1 MHPLSN
7 YPNFLR
13 LNGFMTKS
21 LNVDKTTKEFGSRIR
36 GLRKEL
42 GMSQEDLGDI
52 AGLHRT
58 YIGHL
63 ERGEVNPSLINI
75 LRVAKALKT
84 DPSSLVSGL
93 KIPRR

>member
-1 MHPLSN
+1 MSN
-7 YPNFLR
+7 IPA
-13 LNGFMTKS
+13 S
-21 LNVDKTTKEFGSRIR
+21 DKTTREFGNRIR
-36 GLRKEL
+36 ALRKEL
-42 GMSQEDLGDI
+42 ALSQEELGEV

-75 LRVAKALKT
+75 LRVAKALKV
-84 DPSSLVSGL
+84 DPSDLVSGL

>member
-1 MHPLSN
+1 MHETEDVSN
-7 YPNFLR
+7 TPA
-13 LNGFMTKS
+13 S
-21 LNVDKTTKEFGSRIR
+21 DKTTREFGTRIR
-36 GLRKEL
+36 ALRKEL
-42 GMSQEDLGDI
+42 ALSQEELGEV

-75 LRVAKALKT
+75 LRVAKALKV
-84 DPSSLVSGL
+84 DPSDLVSGL

>member
-1 MHPLSN
+1 
-7 YPNFLR
+7 
-13 LNGFMTKS
+13 
-21 LNVDKTTKEFGSRIR
+21 
-36 GLRKEL
+36 
-42 GMSQEDLGDI
+42 MSQEELGDV

-75 LRVAKALKT
+75 LRVAKALKV